1 MLKIIWGII
10 YIQGLILNIMGQIS
24 NIVYCAN
31 VTCSYLSI
39 VLVQMESL
47 PRLGPVVSTIGSY
60 M

>member
-10 YIQGLILNIMGQIS
+10 YIQGLILNIMGQIP